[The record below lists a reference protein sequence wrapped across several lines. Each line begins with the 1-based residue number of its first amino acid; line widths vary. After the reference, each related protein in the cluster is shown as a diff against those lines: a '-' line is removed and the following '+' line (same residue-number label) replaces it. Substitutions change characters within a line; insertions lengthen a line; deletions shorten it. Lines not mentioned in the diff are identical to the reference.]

1 MNQIPNT
8 GFRPIARSRG
18 LSVYSARL
26 DQDGS
31 RDIVSKISIRRNRET
46 RVKDH
51 MTRDVITITPSES
64 CQKALLMMQEAGI
77 NHLPVVE
84 RERLVGIL
92 TERDILRRAPEVRR
106 TIDPGSRK
114 RLLSLVNVG
123 GVMTY
128 APATVSPR
136 SSLKDAA
143 AVMLQRRIGC
153 LPVIRNGRLIGIFTT
168 RDAIG
173 ILAGQPNAT
182 DKDVLARASGGDGKS
197 NG

>member
-1 MNQIPNT
+1 
-8 GFRPIARSRG
+8 
-18 LSVYSARL
+18 
-26 DQDGS
+26 
-31 RDIVSKISIRRNRET
+31 
-46 RVKDH
+46 
-51 MTRDVITITPSES
+51 MTREVITITPSES
-64 CQKALLMMQEAGI
+64 CQKALRTMQEAGI
-77 NHLPVVE
+77 HHLPVVE

-106 TIDPGSRK
+106 AIDPGSRN

-136 SSLKDAA
+136 SSLREAA
-143 AVMLQRRIGC
+143 AVMLERRIGC

-173 ILAGQPNAT
+173 ILAGQSTAT
-182 DKDVLARASGGDGKS
+182 DGAVTERVSSGGDAKS
-197 NG
+197 DV

>member
-1 MNQIPNT
+1 
-8 GFRPIARSRG
+8 
-18 LSVYSARL
+18 
-26 DQDGS
+26 
-31 RDIVSKISIRRNRET
+31 
-46 RVKDH
+46 
-51 MTRDVITITPSES
+51 MTCDVITITPSES

-173 ILAGQPNAT
+173 
-182 DKDVLARASGGDGKS
+182 
-197 NG
+197 

>member
-1 MNQIPNT
+1 
-8 GFRPIARSRG
+8 
-18 LSVYSARL
+18 
-26 DQDGS
+26 
-31 RDIVSKISIRRNRET
+31 
-46 RVKDH
+46 

-64 CQKALLMMQEAGI
+64 CQKALLMMQSAGI

-92 TERDILRRAPEVRR
+92 TEQDIHRRAPELRR
-106 TIDPGSRK
+106 GFEAGSRK

-136 SSLKDAA
+136 ASLRDAID
-143 AVMLQRRIGC
+143 VMLERRIGC
-153 LPVIRNGRLIGIFTT
+153 LPVLRNGRLIGIFTT

-173 ILAGQPNAT
+173 VLAGRPKAT
-182 DKDVLARASGGDGKS
+182 ESPKTAAASAGAGKAHV
-197 NG
+197 

>member
-1 MNQIPNT
+1 MSSGNT
-8 GFRPIARSRG
+8 VSRIRS
-18 LSVYSARL
+18 
-26 DQDGS
+26 
-31 RDIVSKISIRRNRET
+31 ISIRRSREK

-51 MTRDVITITPSES
+51 MTREVITITPSES

-77 NHLPVVE
+77 HHLPVVE

-106 TIDPGSRK
+106 AIDPGSRN

-136 SSLKDAA
+136 SSLREAA
-143 AVMLQRRIGC
+143 AVMLERRIGC

-173 ILAGQPNAT
+173 ILAGH
-182 DKDVLARASGGDGKS
+182 S
-197 NG
+197 NGAHGEVAERPSAGDVKNLV

>member
-1 MNQIPNT
+1 
-8 GFRPIARSRG
+8 
-18 LSVYSARL
+18 VYPARL

-31 RDIVSKISIRRNRET
+31 RDTVSKISIRRNRET

-182 DKDVLARASGGDGKS
+182 DGSVLGRAAGGDGKS